1 MKKKISNKFMFY
13 GTNSIFIKRMFEL
26 TKRNHESVGVDYNT
40 KSKFDHNIYID
51 FLGSEKLITQ
61 TVYNGFDTIVISS
74 EVLYHIISNEEFN
87 AFLQEKRN
95 EMLSS
100 VEQRFLNCDK
110 DNDDTLDVFE
120 TTLCLPQVARQ
131 FRQVD
136 SNKDNLISLD
146 ELSIL
151 AKEYYNDINKEALKK
166 AKPNSEKFAK
176 EN

>member
-1 MKKKISNKFMFY
+1 MIFFSSPYVVADQSDLSNFNDKEKSLKVIINEF
-13 GTNSIFIKRMFEL
+13 TN
-26 TKRNHESVGVDYNT
+26 T
-40 KSKFDHNIYID
+40 
-51 FLGSEKLITQ
+51 
-61 TVYNGFDTIVISS
+61 
-74 EVLYHIISNEEFN
+74 SNEEFN

-131 FRQVD
+131 FRHVD

>member
-1 MKKKISNKFMFY
+1 MMFPIYQLSADQSDFNNSNAKDKSLKVIINEF
-13 GTNSIFIKRMFEL
+13 TNS
-26 TKRNHESVGVDYNT
+26 H
-40 KSKFDHNIYID
+40 
-51 FLGSEKLITQ
+51 
-61 TVYNGFDTIVISS
+61 
-74 EVLYHIISNEEFN
+74 NEEFN

-120 TTLCLPQVARQ
+120 TTMCLPQVARQ
-131 FRQVD
+131 FRKVD

-151 AKEYYNDINKEALKK
+151 AKEYYSDTKQEASKKENL
-166 AKPNSEKFAK
+166 NSEKFAK
-176 EN
+176 EQ

>member
-1 MKKKISNKFMFY
+1 MIFFSSPYVIADQSDLSNFNDKEKSLKVIINEF
-13 GTNSIFIKRMFEL
+13 TN
-26 TKRNHESVGVDYNT
+26 T
-40 KSKFDHNIYID
+40 
-51 FLGSEKLITQ
+51 
-61 TVYNGFDTIVISS
+61 
-74 EVLYHIISNEEFN
+74 SNEEFN

-131 FRQVD
+131 FRKVD

-151 AKEYYNDINKEALKK
+151 AKEYYKDINKEALKK
-166 AKPNSEKFAK
+166 TKSNPEKFAK